1 MALGIARMAFA
12 CLVFSTA
19 PRLCAGEVKTPSGD
33 LRPSELADLKPHRS
47 NSKTYNEFWTYHFI
61 LDGNIQAYLNF
72 SRVNLGSFKS
82 PVCGA
87 DFTVLGFKGRNYS
100 VAREY
105 DKKNFVFLDALHQLQ
120 VHQNIWFSGKLPDM
134 HRVYFST
141 KKNDVTY
148 YMDLGF
154 SEILPGQVWGDGMF
168 KLGSETVGIFMHI
181 PRAKVRGRLAINGDT
196 VDVSGTAYMDH
207 TFQTTLAPELVD
219 AGYRYISQN
228 GSLEAG
234 YFLDPISRFG
244 SKPVGYGLRQVEG
257 GFTLLK
263 PASLSAAS
271 SGKAMGVK
279 VPTRL
284 EIAFQDGTKAVLDR
298 REDRLQQSYLHEF
311 SGPLQM
317 GHQALHGR
325 GNPDIQRPGHPERP
339 TDGLQFLRRRLTR
352 PSAGLRTFSPR
363 QPVPSARPPSGFRTR
378 LPRSSPAGRGRR
390 SASGCRWCC
399 SC

>member
-1 MALGIARMAFA
+1 MQASRRQFSMVLGLAHMAFA
-12 CLVFSTA
+12 FLFFLTVPGISA
-19 PRLCAGEVKTPSGD
+19 DDVQPPSGD
-33 LRPSELADLKPHRS
+33 LRPDALADLKPHRS

-72 SRVNLGSFKS
+72 SRVNLGSFKA

-120 VHQNIWFSGKLPDM
+120 VHQNIWFSGKLPEM

-141 KKNDVTY
+141 KKKDVTY
-148 YMDLGF
+148 FLDLDF

-168 KLGSETVGIFMHI
+168 KMGSEKVGIFLHI

-196 VDVSGTAYMDH
+196 VNVSGTAYMDH
-207 TFQTTLAPELVD
+207 TFQTTLAPELVN

-228 GSLEAG
+228 GPLEAG
-234 YFLDPISRFG
+234 YFLDPTSRFG
-244 SKPVGYGLRQVEG
+244 SKPVGYGLRQAEG

-263 PASLSAAS
+263 PASMSVAS

-284 EIAFQDGTKAVLDR
+284 EITFQDGSKTVLDR

-311 SGPLQM
+311 SGLLQN
-317 GHQALHGR
+317 G
-325 GNPDIQRPGHPERP
+325 
-339 TDGLQFLRRRLTR
+339 
-352 PSAGLRTFSPR
+352 PS
-363 QPVPSARPPSGFRTR
+363 
-378 LPRSSPAGRGRR
+378 
-390 SASGCRWCC
+390 SASWAGK
-399 SC
+399 S